1 MGQPFSREESFF
13 SKQPRDIHV
22 CDAATGA
29 DLLTRAEWVDQ
40 YRGSCGACRL
50 NGAAR
55 QGQDYTT
62 RQPTSDSIPFY
73 TAVEQFP
80 QWLRNYLPPILY
92 VVYLANSADGG
103 MPHTRPQNIVCL
115 PLHMRVDDPAGQT
128 TFMHECI
135 HIHQRTHPDLWKRL
149 YREILEL
156 EPYKGPLPDSV
167 QERRRLNPDTIAEPL
182 YVWRGQWV
190 AVPVFT
196 QPDAPQLSAVK
207 ILYYNVRTGAWQAFM
222 PPEMVAEF
230 GPLSTAQAEHPAE
243 LAAYLL
249 SEGGSGG
256 NSNSSISNHLKRS
269 FEERLVELLADAFA

>member
-22 CDAATGA
+22 CDPAIGA
-29 DLLTRAEWVDQ
+29 DLLIRAEWVDR
-40 YRGSCGACRL
+40 YRTSCAACRI
-50 NGAAR
+50 NAAAR
-55 QGQDYTT
+55 RDHDYTA
-62 RQPTSDSIPFY
+62 RPPTSDSVPFY
-73 TAVEQFP
+73 AAVERFP
-80 QWLRNYLPPILY
+80 GWLRNYLPPILY
-92 VVYLANSADGG
+92 VIYLANSADGG

-115 PLHMRVDDPAGQT
+115 PLHMRVDDPAGHT

-135 HIHQRTHPDLWKRL
+135 HIHQRTYPNLWERL

-167 QERRRLNPDTIAEPL
+167 EDRRRLNPDTLVEPL

-190 AVPVFT
+190 TVPVFT
-196 QPDAPQLSAVK
+196 QPDAPQLGAVK

-222 PPEMVAEF
+222 PPEMAAEF
-230 GPLSTAQAEHPAE
+230 GSLSTAQAEHPAE

-249 SEGGSGG
+249 SEGGAAAGSQVH
-256 NSNSSISNHLKRS
+256 IKRA
-269 FEERLVELLADAFA
+269 FEERLEELLSNQYA